1 MSKFELLRQVLLGN
15 LEEQIPISIWKH
27 HPELDRTPEG
37 LAKEEIAFHRE
48 FDHDLMKI
56 SFHGR
61 YPVVDWGCVA
71 IYDGSISG
79 STTCQSCVVQES
91 SDWETLE
98 PLDVNDGEFGKQIH
112 AIELIKKYAQDKV
125 PIMATVFDAPMVADK
140 LSKKNLTDYMDTTPD
155 IIESVLEMVNGVM
168 IDFSRA
174 ALEAGADGLFIA
186 SQHSTHAAVSDEQY
200 KKFVYPFDFKMV
212 EKLRGKAKFIIM
224 HLHARDENEDIRF
237 EKIANTNGV
246 DGINWEDQSA
256 SLSLNEG
263 KKLARKAVFG
273 GIDHNGIFRS
283 GSADEAKSQ
292 VLDALRKAG
301 LHRTV
306 IAPGCVITI
315 DTPRENIHSVV
326 DAVRSI
332 KPWAKEW
339 EEFS

>member
-168 IDFSRA
+168 IDFGRA